1 MLEQLISLS
10 TEQIVL
16 TSTILVLLGLFIWNK
31 YRYDAIS
38 VAALIFLVTISSSF
52 DLEIINV
59 EQALEG
65 FANPAVMTVALVL
78 IISHGLKNA
87 GLSALAGKLLA
98 GKQFSEI
105 QFMLLLL
112 AVAATLS
119 SFINNIGA
127 MAILLPLTVSVCQKM
142 EWHPAKFLMPLAFA
156 CILGGMNTLIGTPP
170 NIIISNYALDNTG
183 TAFNFFDFSKV
194 GLAITICGILFVA
207 FIGNKL
213 IFLRSIP
220 SNEPLINMKGYLFE
234 VVVNQGSSS
243 VGLTL
248 YKFKKQAGEDIEII
262 GVISETG
269 SVKKVQNNMRIKEGQ
284 ILVIKS
290 PPDEIGKI
298 LNLFDFSIPEELHSF
313 DEADLEE
320 IEVLI
325 SPGSRLIGRKYDFFL
340 KLAFEELNLLGL
352 WRKGTKYRTRLTRET
367 FKAGDVLL
375 LGVRDLDDE
384 EVKNK
389 INHLGLMPVRERE
402 IEVITSRSRLL
413 KGLFF
418 FISSILLVAFDVLSP
433 TIAFLLCV
441 LCFARIK
448 IIDANFY
455 RSVEWPIIV
464 MLAAMIPIGL
474 AMQTTELSNL
484 IALNIKEFAPNINQ
498 AWILII
504 ILVITMA
511 VSDIIN
517 NAATAVIMAPIA
529 YQIALSN
536 PAYDVNAFL
545 MVVAIGASCAF
556 LTPIGHQCNTVVM
569 GPGNY
574 KFTDYWRMGLP
585 LEIIIVAIAIPMIL
599 FVWS

>member
-1 MLEQLISLS
+1 MLELL
-10 TEQIVL
+10 TKDQIVL
-16 TSTILVLLGLFIWNK
+16 SFTILILLGLFIWNK

-38 VAALIFLVTISSSF
+38 IAALVFLVAISSIPN
-52 DLEIINV
+52 LELNIISKDD
-59 EQALEG
+59 ALDG

-78 IISHGLKNA
+78 IISNGLKNA
-87 GLSALAGKLLA
+87 GLSALAGKVLA
-98 GKQFSEI
+98 GRQFTEI
-105 QFMLLLL
+105 QFLLCLL

-170 NIIISNYALDNTG
+170 NIIISEYAYQETG
-183 TAFNFFDFSKV
+183 AGFNFFDFSKV

-207 FIGNKL
+207 LIGNKL
-213 IFLRSIP
+213 IFLRAIP
-220 SNEPLINMKGYLFE
+220 SDEPLINLKGYMFE
-234 VVVNQGSSS
+234 VEVNEGSSS
-243 VGLTL
+243 AGLTL
-248 YKFKKQAGEDIEII
+248 YKFKEQAGEDIEIM

-298 LNLFDFSIPEELHSF
+298 LNLFDFSIPDELHGI

-325 SPGSRLIGRKYDFFL
+325 SPGSRLIGRKYDFFQ

-384 EVKNK
+384 EVKGK
-389 INHLGLMPVRERE
+389 INHLGLMPIRERE
-402 IEVITSRSRLL
+402 IEVISSRSRLL
-413 KGLFF
+413 KGLVF
-418 FISSILLVAFDVLSP
+418 FISSILAVAFGVLSP
-433 TIAFLLCV
+433 TISFLLCV

-448 IIDANFY
+448 IIDSNFY

-464 MLAAMIPIGL
+464 MLAAMIPIGM
-474 AMQTTELSNL
+474 AMQSTGLSGLIASSISNL
-484 IALNIKEFAPNINQ
+484 APNLGQ

-517 NAATAVIMAPIA
+517 NAATAVIMAPIS
-529 YQIALSN
+529 YEIALN
-536 PAYDVNAFL
+536 FGYDVNAFL

-585 LEIIIVAIAIPMIL
+585 LEILIVAIAIPMIL
-599 FVWS
+599 FVWA

>member
-59 EQALEG
+59 KQALEG

-78 IISHGLKNA
+78 IISQGLKNA

-112 AVAATLS
+112 TIAATLS

-418 FISSILLVAFDVLSP
+418 FISSILLVAFDVLPP

-484 IALNIKEFAPNINQ
+484 IASNITEFAPNINQ

-545 MVVAIGASCAF
+545 MVVVIGASCAF

-585 LEIIIVAIAIPMIL
+585 LEIIIIAIAIPMIL

>member
-1 MLEQLISLS
+1 MLTQM
-10 TEQIVL
+10 TTDQIVL
-16 TSTILVLLGLFIWNK
+16 TSSILVLLGLFIWGK

-38 VAALIFLVTISSSF
+38 IAALVFLVSISAIPS
-52 DLEIINV
+52 LNLNIISAD
-59 EQALEG
+59 QALVG

-98 GKQFSEI
+98 GRQFTEI
-105 QFMLLLL
+105 QFLLFLL
-112 AVAATLS
+112 AIAAALS

-127 MAILLPLTVSVCQKM
+127 MAILLPLTVSVCQRM

-170 NIIISNYALDNTG
+170 NIIISDYAYQKTG
-183 TAFNFFDFSKV
+183 SGFNFFDFSKV

-234 VVVNQGSSS
+234 VVVNKGSSS

-248 YKFKKQAGEDIEII
+248 YKFKKQAGEDIDII

-269 SVKKVQNNMRIKEGQ
+269 SVKKVQNNMRIKEDQ

-325 SPGSRLIGRKYDFFL
+325 SPGSRLIGRKYDYFL
-340 KLAFEELNLLGL
+340 KQAFEELNLLGL

-375 LGVRDLDDE
+375 LGVRDLDDD

-402 IEVITSRSRLL
+402 IEVISSRSRLI

-418 FISSILLVAFDVLSP
+418 FMSSIFVVAFDILSP

-464 MLAAMIPIGL
+464 MLAAMIPVGL
-474 AMQTTELSNL
+474 AMQTTGLSAL
-484 IALNIKEFAPNINQ
+484 IASSISDIAPNLTQ

-517 NAATAVIMAPIA
+517 NAATAVIMAPIS
-529 YQIALSN
+529 YEIALN
-536 PAYDVNAFL
+536 FGYDVNAFL

-585 LEIIIVAIAIPMIL
+585 LEILIIAIAIPMIL
-599 FVWS
+599 FVWA

>member
-1 MLEQLISLS
+1 MLDQLISLS

-59 EQALEG
+59 KQALEG

-78 IISHGLKNA
+78 IISQGLKNA

-112 AVAATLS
+112 TIAATLS

-413 KGLFF
+413 KGIFF
-418 FISSILLVAFDVLSP
+418 FISSILLVAFDVLPP

-484 IALNIKEFAPNINQ
+484 IASNITEFAPNINQ

-511 VSDIIN
+511 ISDIIN